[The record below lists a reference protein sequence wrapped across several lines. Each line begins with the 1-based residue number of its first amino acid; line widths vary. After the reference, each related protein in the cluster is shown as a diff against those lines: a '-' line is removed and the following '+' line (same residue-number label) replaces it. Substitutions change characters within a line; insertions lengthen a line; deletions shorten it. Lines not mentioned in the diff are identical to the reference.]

1 LLNRLPYN
9 YPILAV
15 KGFDLAQTVCSAFAF
30 SAVLA
35 LWLLPACAQQN
46 PLVPHSMYE
55 PPMAAA
61 AATLVASSKGVP
73 ADLLTT
79 GEKTQWRQTARYD
92 EAVRIMRRLAA
103 LSPEVK
109 VIRFGTTS
117 QGRPMYAMIVSSEK
131 AFTPASAA
139 KTNKAIILIQSGIHS
154 GEIEGKDTALM
165 LVRDMVITKTR
176 AAWLKNATFLVIPVF
191 NVDGHENRSPF
202 NRANQNGPDIT
213 GTRAQAQ
220 ELNLNRD
227 YVKAATPEM
236 RGFLALYHAWMPD
249 FMFDNHVTDGADYQ
263 YDVTWDM
270 AHHGD
275 MGEPT
280 RTWVNDRFIP
290 EINKRMEAS
299 GHLVS
304 PYGALRGGGNG
315 EAGQFRPAG
324 AAGAQGASGQSGD
337 GRPGNAGQRG
347 GGRVSGGKREFFVEV
362 FSPRYSHEYTAALNR
377 PCLLVET
384 HSLKDP
390 RTRAWSNYDIMVH
403 SIDIVTEDPQAL
415 RTAIRKADARY
426 AAQAGDRNA
435 PPVFLAGKTS
445 EAGHPLMYHSL
456 KTATFPSEI
465 TGVPVVRYTSEKDD
479 FETIQHDG
487 IDTTAEAQEPL
498 GFLIPLQWKEIADEL
513 KLHGVQMATIPK
525 ELDQEFETWRF
536 TDVKY
541 VNSGEAGQLMD
552 YTLNP
557 VKEKI
562 DVPAGSWWV
571 PLHQQRAR
579 LILALLHP
587 AAPDALI
594 RLGFAASVF
603 QSMGRIGANPY
614 LSVPIATKV
623 AEEHPELMQEFEA
636 KVKSD
641 PAFAGDPQ
649 ARITWWSQRS
659 NYQPSA
665 VNRYPVLQVWEKTW

>member
-1 LLNRLPYN
+1 MPCTGR
-9 YPILAV
+9 
-15 KGFDLAQTVCSAFAF
+15 FALMPF
-30 SAVLA
+30 AVLA
-35 LWLLPACAQQN
+35 LSFVSASAQQN

-61 AATLVASSKGVP
+61 AATLTASSTNVP

-79 GEKTQWRQTARYD
+79 GEKTQWQQTARYD
-92 EAVRIMRRLAA
+92 ETVRIMRRLAA

-109 VIRFGTTS
+109 VIQFGTTA
-117 QGRPMYAMIVSSEK
+117 QGRPMYAIIVSSDK
-131 AFTPASAA
+131 AFTPAAAA
-139 KTNKAIILIQSGIHS
+139 KTNKAVILIQSGIHS

-176 AAWLKNATFLVIPVF
+176 TVWLKNAIFLVIPVF
-191 NVDGHENRSPF
+191 NIDGHENRSSF

-227 YVKAATPEM
+227 YIKAATPEM
-236 RGFLALYHAWMPD
+236 HGFLALYHSWMPD

-270 AHHGD
+270 AHHED
-275 MGEPT
+275 IGEPT
-280 RTWVNDRFIP
+280 RSWVNERFIP
-290 EINKRMEAS
+290 ELNKRMETS

-315 EAGQFRPAG
+315 EAGQFRLGG
-324 AAGAQGASGQSGD
+324 AAGQSGVAAQ
-337 GRPGNAGQRG
+337 NAQPG
-347 GGRVSGGKREFFVEV
+347 GGRRGQRRDAGAPGGGKREFFVEV
-362 FSPRYSHEYTAALNR
+362 FSPRYSHLYAAALNR

-384 HSLKDP
+384 HSLKSAK
-390 RTRAWSNYDIMVH
+390 TRAWANYDIMVH
-403 SIDIVTEDPQAL
+403 SIDIVTEDPQGL
-415 RTAIRKADARY
+415 RTSIRNADTKY
-426 AAQAGDRNA
+426 AAQAGDHSA
-435 PPVFLAGKTS
+435 PPVYLAGKTS
-445 EAGHPLMYHSL
+445 VDGHPLQYHSL
-456 KTATFPSEI
+456 KTATVPSQI
-465 TGVPVVRYTSEKDD
+465 TGTPVVRYTAEKDD
-479 FETIQHDG
+479 FETIEHDG

-498 GFLIPLQWKEIADEL
+498 GFIIPLQWKEIADEL
-513 KLHGVQMATIPK
+513 KLHGVQMEVIPK
-525 ELDQEFETWRF
+525 DLNQEFETWRF

-541 VNSGEAGQLMD
+541 VSSGEAGQLMD
-552 YTLNP
+552 YALNP

-562 DVPAGSWWV
+562 EVPAGSWWV

-579 LILALLHP
+579 LIMALLHP

-594 RLGFAASVF
+594 RLGFAASIF

-623 AEEHPELMQEFEA
+623 ADEHPELLQEFEA
-636 KVKSD
+636 KVTSD
-641 PAFAGDPQ
+641 PAFAADPQ
-649 ARITWWSQRS
+649 ARINWWASRS

-665 VNRYPVLQVWEKTW
+665 VNRYPVLQVWEKKW

>member
-1 LLNRLPYN
+1 MPRTDRFALLS
-9 YPILAV
+9 
-15 KGFDLAQTVCSAFAF
+15 SAL
-30 SAVLA
+30 LA
-35 LWLLPACAQQN
+35 LSLVSASAQQN

-61 AATLVASSKGVP
+61 AATLTASSANVP

-79 GEKTQWRQTARYD
+79 GEKTQWQQTARYD
-92 EAVRIMRRLAA
+92 EAIRIMRRLAA

-109 VIRFGTTS
+109 VIQFGTTS
-117 QGRPMYAMIVSSEK
+117 QGRAMYAMIVSSDK
-131 AFTPASAA
+131 AFTPAAAA
-139 KTNKAIILIQSGIHS
+139 KTNKAVILIQSGIHS
-154 GEIEGKDTALM
+154 GEIMGKDTALM

-176 AAWLKNATFLVIPVF
+176 APWLKNAIFLVIPVF
-191 NVDGHENRSPF
+191 NIDGHENRSPF
-202 NRANQNGPDIT
+202 NRANQNGPEET

-227 YVKAATPEM
+227 YVKGATPEM
-236 RGFLALYHAWMPD
+236 QGWLKLYHAWMPD

-270 AHHGD
+270 AHHED
-275 MGEPT
+275 IGEPT
-280 RTWVNDRFIP
+280 RSWVNDRYIP
-290 EINKRMEAS
+290 ELNKRMEAS

-304 PYGALRGGGNG
+304 PYGGLRGGGNG
-315 EAGQFRPAG
+315 EGGQFGRGGAGQAG
-324 AAGAQGASGQSGD
+324 AAGQNGQ
-337 GRPGNAGQRG
+337 AG
-347 GGRVSGGKREFFVEV
+347 GGRRGNGGQTAQPGLAAAPSSGKREFFVEV
-362 FSPRYSHEYTAALNR
+362 FSPRYSHLYTAALNR

-384 HSLKDP
+384 HSLKTMK
-390 RTRAWSNYDIMVH
+390 TRAWADYDIMVH
-403 SIDIVTEDPQAL
+403 SIDIVTEDPQSL
-415 RTAIRKADARY
+415 RTAIRNSDAKY
-426 AAQAGDRNA
+426 AAQAGDRSA
-435 PPVFLAGKTS
+435 PPIYLAGKTS
-445 EAGHPLMYHSL
+445 AGGHPLMYHSL

-465 TGVPVVRYTSEKDD
+465 TGTPVVRYTAEKDD
-479 FETIQHDG
+479 FETIEHDG

-498 GFLIPLQWKEIADEL
+498 GFIVPLEWKEIADEL
-513 KLHGVQMATIPK
+513 KLHGVEMEVIPK
-525 ELDQEFETWRF
+525 ELNQEFETWRF

-541 VNSGEAGQLMD
+541 VSSGEAGQLMD

-562 DVPAGSWWV
+562 EVPAGSWWV

-579 LILALLHP
+579 LIMALLHP

-594 RLGFAASVF
+594 RLGFAASIF

-623 AEEHPELMQEFEA
+623 AEEHPEWLQEFEA
-636 KVKSD
+636 KIKSD
-641 PAFAGDPQ
+641 PAFAADPQ
-649 ARITWWSQRS
+649 ARINYWTSRS

-665 VNRYPVLQVWEKTW
+665 VNRYPVLQVWEKNW

>member
-1 LLNRLPYN
+1 MPRTGHFALL
-9 YPILAV
+9 
-15 KGFDLAQTVCSAFAF
+15 S

-35 LWLLPACAQQN
+35 LSLISASAQQN

-61 AATLVASSKGVP
+61 AATLAASSANVP
-73 ADLLTT
+73 SDLLTT

-92 EAVRIMRRLAA
+92 EAIRIMRRLAT
-103 LSPEVK
+103 LSPQVR
-109 VIRFGTTS
+109 VIQFGTTS
-117 QGRPMYAMIVSSEK
+117 QGRAMYAMIVSSDK
-131 AFTPASAA
+131 AFTPAAA
-139 KTNKAIILIQSGIHS
+139 ARTNKAVILIQSGIHS

-176 AAWLKNATFLVIPVF
+176 AAWLKNAIFLVIPVF
-191 NVDGHENRSPF
+191 NIDGHENRSPF

-227 YVKAATPEM
+227 YIKAATPEM
-236 RGFLALYHAWMPD
+236 HGFLALYHAWMPD

-270 AHHGD
+270 AHHEDVGA
-275 MGEPT
+275 PT
-280 RTWVNDRFIP
+280 GAWINSRYIP

-315 EAGQFRPAG
+315 EAGQFRSAAAEQPG
-324 AAGAQGASGQSGD
+324 AAVQGGQPGTGRRGNGGQDGQPGANRASS
-337 GRPGNAGQRG
+337 
-347 GGRVSGGKREFFVEV
+347 SGKREFFVEV
-362 FSPRYSHEYTAALNR
+362 FSPRYSHLYAAALNR

-384 HSLKDP
+384 HSLKSP
-390 RTRAWSNYDIMVH
+390 KTRAWVNYDIMVN
-403 SIDIVTEDPQAL
+403 SIDIVTEDPQSL
-415 RTAIRKADARY
+415 RTAIRNSDAKY
-426 AAQAGDRNA
+426 SAQAGDRNA
-435 PPVFLAGKTS
+435 PPIYLAGKTS
-445 EAGHPLMYHSL
+445 AGGHPLQYHSL

-465 TGVPVVRYTSEKDD
+465 SGTPVVRYTAEKDD
-479 FETIQHDG
+479 FETIEHDG

-498 GFLIPLQWKEIADEL
+498 GFIVPLQWKEIVDEL
-513 KLHGVQMATIPK
+513 KLHGVQMEIIPK
-525 ELDQEFETWRF
+525 DLNQEFETWRF
-536 TDVKY
+536 SDVKY
-541 VNSGEAGQLMD
+541 VTSGEAGQLMD
-552 YTLNP
+552 YTLHP

-562 DVPAGSWWV
+562 EVPAGSWWV

-579 LILALLHP
+579 LIMALLHP

-594 RLGFAASVF
+594 RLGFAASIF
-603 QSMGRIGANPY
+603 QQMGRIGANPY

-623 AEEHPELMQEFEA
+623 AEDHPEWLQEFKA
-636 KVKSD
+636 KVASD
-641 PAFAGDPQ
+641 PAFAADPQ
-649 ARITWWSQRS
+649 ARISWWTSRS

-665 VNRYPVLQVWEKTW
+665 VNRYPVLQVWEKNW

>member
-1 LLNRLPYN
+1 MRCTNRFALL
-9 YPILAV
+9 
-15 KGFDLAQTVCSAFAF
+15 S
-30 SAVLA
+30 SAVVVLSLGSA
-35 LWLLPACAQQN
+35 LAQQN

-61 AATLVASSKGVP
+61 AATLAASSANVP

-79 GEKTQWRQTARYD
+79 GEKTQWQQTARYD
-92 EAVRIMRRLAA
+92 EAVRIMRRLAS

-109 VIRFGTTS
+109 VIQFGTTS
-117 QGRPMYAMIVSSEK
+117 QGRPMYAMIVSSDK
-131 AFTPASAA
+131 AFTPAEAA
-139 KTNKAIILIQSGIHS
+139 KTNKAVILIQSGIHA

-176 AAWLKNATFLVIPVF
+176 ATWLKNAIFLVIPVF

-236 RGFLALYHAWMPD
+236 HGFLTLYQAWMPD

-270 AHHGD
+270 ARHGD
-275 MGEPT
+275 IGEPT
-280 RTWVNDRFIP
+280 RSWVNDRYIP
-290 EINKRMEAS
+290 ELNKRMEAS

-315 EAGQFRPAG
+315 EAGPFRPAG
-324 AAGAQGASGQSGD
+324 GGQSG
-337 GRPGNAGQRG
+337 ATGQGGG
-347 GGRVSGGKREFFVEV
+347 GGRGNGGQARPRSDAGATGSSKREFFPEI
-362 FSPRYSHEYTAALNR
+362 FTPRYSHLYTAALNR

-384 HSLKDP
+384 HSLKSP
-390 RTRAWSNYDIMVH
+390 KTRAWANYDIMVH

-415 RTAIRKADARY
+415 RTAVRNADAKY
-426 AAQAGDRNA
+426 AAQAGNRSA
-435 PPVFLAGKTS
+435 PPIYLAGKNAS
-445 EAGHPLMYHSL
+445 GGHSLMYHSL
-456 KTATFPSEI
+456 KTATSPSEI
-465 TGVPVVRYTSEKDD
+465 TGTPVIHYTAEKDD
-479 FETIQHDG
+479 FETITHDG
-487 IDTTAEAQEPL
+487 VDTTAEAQEPL
-498 GFLIPLQWKEIADEL
+498 GFIVPLQWKEIADEL
-513 KLHGVQMATIPK
+513 KLHGIQMEVIPK
-525 ELDQEFETWRF
+525 DLNQEFETWRF
-536 TDVKY
+536 SDVKY
-541 VNSGEAGQLMD
+541 VSSGEAGQMMD

-562 DVPAGSWWV
+562 EVAAGSWWV
-571 PLHQQRAR
+571 PLHQSRAR
-579 LILALLHP
+579 LIMALLHP

-594 RLGFAASVF
+594 RIGFAAPIF

-623 AEEHPELMQEFEA
+623 AEEHPELLQEFEA

-641 PAFAGDPQ
+641 STFAADPQ
-649 ARITWWSQRS
+649 ARINWWTSRS

-665 VNRYPVLQVWEKTW
+665 VNRYPVLQVWEKNW

>member
-1 LLNRLPYN
+1 MIPLTLLSLLRLSDMRRTGRFAFPALL
-9 YPILAV
+9 ILASSFV
-15 KGFDLAQTVCSAFAF
+15 SA
-30 SAVLA
+30 S
-35 LWLLPACAQQN
+35 AQQN

-61 AATLVASSKGVP
+61 AATLTASSANVP

-79 GEKTQWRQTARYD
+79 GEKTQWQQTARYD
-92 EAVRIMRRLAA
+92 EAVRIMRRMAA

-109 VIRFGTTS
+109 VIQFGTTS
-117 QGRPMYAMIVSSEK
+117 QGRAMYAMIVSSDK
-131 AFTPASAA
+131 AFTPAAAA
-139 KTNKAIILIQSGIHS
+139 KTDKAVILIQSGIHS

-176 AAWLKNATFLVIPVF
+176 APWLKNAIFLVIPVF
-191 NVDGHENRSPF
+191 NIDGHENRSPF
-202 NRANQNGPDIT
+202 NRANQNGPDVT

-227 YVKAATPEM
+227 YVKGATPEM
-236 RGFLALYHAWMPD
+236 QGWLKLYQAWLPD

-270 AHHGD
+270 AHHED
-275 MGEPT
+275 IGEPS
-280 RTWVNDRFIP
+280 RLWVNDRFIP
-290 EINKRMEAS
+290 QLNKRMEAS

-315 EAGQFRPAG
+315 EGGQFG
-324 AAGAQGASGQSGD
+324 
-337 GRPGNAGQRG
+337 PGG
-347 GGRVSGGKREFFVEV
+347 GGRQAGATGQGGQPGAGPRGNSGGQRAGSGKREFFVEV
-362 FSPRYSHEYTAALNR
+362 FSPRYSHLYTAALNR

-384 HSLKDP
+384 HSLKTAK
-390 RTRAWSNYDIMVH
+390 TRAWANYDIMVH

-415 RTAIRKADARY
+415 RVAVRKSDAKY

-435 PPVFLAGKTS
+435 PPVYLAGKTS
-445 EAGHPLMYHSL
+445 AGGHPLIYHSL
-456 KTATFPSEI
+456 KTATSESEI
-465 TGVPVVRYTSEKDD
+465 TGTPVVRYTAEKDD
-479 FETIQHDG
+479 FETIEHDG

-498 GFLIPLQWKEIADEL
+498 GFIVPLQWKDIADEL
-513 KLHGVQMATIPK
+513 KLHGIKMEVIPK
-525 ELDQEFETWRF
+525 DLNQEFETWRF
-536 TDVKY
+536 SDVKY

-552 YTLNP
+552 YTLQP

-571 PLHQQRAR
+571 PLHQDRAR
-579 LILALLHP
+579 LIMALLHP

-594 RLGFAASVF
+594 RIGFAASVF

-623 AEEHPELMQEFEA
+623 AEDHPELMQEFEA

-641 PAFAGDPQ
+641 AAFAADPQ
-649 ARITWWSQRS
+649 ARINWWTSRS

-665 VNRYPVLQVWEKTW
+665 VNRYPVLQVWEKNW

>member
-1 LLNRLPYN
+1 MRRTGRFAFPALL
-9 YPILAV
+9 ILASSFV
-15 KGFDLAQTVCSAFAF
+15 SA
-30 SAVLA
+30 S
-35 LWLLPACAQQN
+35 AQQN

-61 AATLVASSKGVP
+61 AATLTASSANVP

-79 GEKTQWRQTARYD
+79 GEKTQWQQTARYD
-92 EAVRIMRRLAA
+92 EAVRIMRRMAA

-109 VIRFGTTS
+109 VIQFGTTS
-117 QGRPMYAMIVSSEK
+117 QGRAMYAMIVSSDK
-131 AFTPASAA
+131 AFTPAAAA
-139 KTNKAIILIQSGIHS
+139 KTDKAVILIQSGIHS

-176 AAWLKNATFLVIPVF
+176 APWLKNAIFLVIPVF
-191 NVDGHENRSPF
+191 NIDGHENRSPF
-202 NRANQNGPDIT
+202 NRANQNGPDVT

-227 YVKAATPEM
+227 YVKGATPEM
-236 RGFLALYHAWMPD
+236 QGWLKLYQAWLPD

-270 AHHGD
+270 AHHED
-275 MGEPT
+275 IGEPS
-280 RTWVNDRFIP
+280 RLWVNDRFIP
-290 EINKRMEAS
+290 QLNKRMEAS

-315 EAGQFRPAG
+315 EGGQFG
-324 AAGAQGASGQSGD
+324 
-337 GRPGNAGQRG
+337 PGG
-347 GGRVSGGKREFFVEV
+347 GGRQAGATGQGGQPGAGPRGNSGGQRAGSGKREFFVEV
-362 FSPRYSHEYTAALNR
+362 FSPRYSHLYTAALNR

-384 HSLKDP
+384 HSLKTAK
-390 RTRAWSNYDIMVH
+390 TRAWANYDIMVH

-415 RTAIRKADARY
+415 RVAVRKSDAKY

-435 PPVFLAGKTS
+435 PPVYLAGKTS
-445 EAGHPLMYHSL
+445 AGGHPLIYHSL
-456 KTATFPSEI
+456 KTATSESEI
-465 TGVPVVRYTSEKDD
+465 TGTPVVRYTAEKDD
-479 FETIQHDG
+479 FETIEHDG

-498 GFLIPLQWKEIADEL
+498 GFIVPLQWKDIADEL
-513 KLHGVQMATIPK
+513 KLHGIKMEVIPK
-525 ELDQEFETWRF
+525 DLNQEFETWRF
-536 TDVKY
+536 SDVKY

-552 YTLNP
+552 YTLQP

-571 PLHQQRAR
+571 PLHQDRAR
-579 LILALLHP
+579 LIMALLHP

-594 RLGFAASVF
+594 RIGFAASVF

-623 AEEHPELMQEFEA
+623 AEDHPELMQEFEA

-641 PAFAGDPQ
+641 AAFAADPQ
-649 ARITWWSQRS
+649 ARINWWTSRS

-665 VNRYPVLQVWEKTW
+665 VNRYPVLQVWEKNW

>member
-1 LLNRLPYN
+1 MPRTNRTALL
-9 YPILAV
+9 
-15 KGFDLAQTVCSAFAF
+15 GSAIFALSLV
-30 SAVLA
+30 SAS
-35 LWLLPACAQQN
+35 AQQN

-61 AATLVASSKGVP
+61 AATLTASAAHVP
-73 ADLLTT
+73 ADLVTT
-79 GEKTQWRQTARYD
+79 GEKTQWQQTAHYD
-92 EAVRIMRRLAA
+92 EAVRIMRRLAV

-109 VIRFGTTS
+109 VIQFGTTS
-117 QGRPMYAMIVSSEK
+117 QGRAMYAMIVSSDK
-131 AFTPASAA
+131 AFTPADAA
-139 KTNKAIILIQSGIHS
+139 KANKAVILIQSGIHA

-176 AAWLKNATFLVIPVF
+176 AAWLKSAIFLVIPVF
-191 NVDGHENRSPF
+191 NIDGHENRSPF

-227 YVKAATPEM
+227 YMKAATPEM
-236 RGFLALYHAWMPD
+236 HGFLTLYQAWMPD

-270 AHHGD
+270 AHHQD

-280 RTWVNDRFIP
+280 RSWVNDRYIP
-290 EINKRMEAS
+290 ELNKRMEAS

-315 EAGQFRPAG
+315 EGGQFGPPGGGGQAG
-324 AAGAQGASGQSGD
+324 AAGQNGQPGGAG
-337 GRPGNAGQRG
+337 GN
-347 GGRVSGGKREFFVEV
+347 RVSGGQGGQGRGAGAPGSGRREFWVEI
-362 FSPRYSHEYTAALNR
+362 FSPRYSHLYTAALNR

-384 HSLKDP
+384 HSLKSP
-390 RTRAWSNYDIMVH
+390 RTRAWANYDIMVH
-403 SIDIVTEDPQAL
+403 SINIVTEDPQAL
-415 RTAIRKADARY
+415 RTAVRNADAKY
-426 AAQAGDRNA
+426 AAQAGDRSA
-435 PPVFLAGKTS
+435 PPVYLAGKNS
-445 EAGHPLMYHSL
+445 PGGHPLTYHSL
-456 KTATFPSEI
+456 KTGTFPSEI
-465 TGVPVVRYTSEKDD
+465 TGTPVVRYTAEKDD

-487 IDTTAEAQEPL
+487 IETTAEAQEPL
-498 GFLIPLQWKEIADEL
+498 GFIVPLQWKEIADEL
-513 KLHGVQMATIPK
+513 KLHGVQMELIPMD
-525 ELDQEFETWRF
+525 LNQEFETWRF

-541 VNSGEAGQLMD
+541 VSSGEAGQMMD

-571 PLHQQRAR
+571 PLHQSRAR
-579 LILALLHP
+579 LIMALLHP

-594 RLGFAASVF
+594 RIGFAAPIF
-603 QSMGRIGANPY
+603 QQMGRIGANPY

-623 AEEHPELMQEFEA
+623 AEEHPELLQEFEA

-641 PAFAGDPQ
+641 SAFAADPQ
-649 ARITWWSQRS
+649 ARINWWTSRS

-665 VNRYPVLQVWEKTW
+665 VNRYPVLQVWEKNW